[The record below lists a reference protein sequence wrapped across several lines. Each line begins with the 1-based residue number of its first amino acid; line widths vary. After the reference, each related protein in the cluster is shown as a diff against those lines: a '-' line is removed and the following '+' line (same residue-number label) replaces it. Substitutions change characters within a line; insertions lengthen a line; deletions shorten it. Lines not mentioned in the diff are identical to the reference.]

1 MTEFEMR
8 YIAPAGTPI
17 NLNDIKGLLS
27 NLTSSEEILETFK
40 QEICRTYDVKYCFFV
55 STGRAALTLLLN
67 SFKELTGNNKN
78 EVIMP
83 SYTCFSVPASVAKA
97 GLKINICDTDPFT
110 LDYDYSKLSK
120 IDFKNVLCIVTSN
133 LYGIPNDLKKLSDIA
148 KEHNIFLIDDAAQC
162 MGGKVDGQFSG
173 TFGDA
178 GIYSLDKGKNITSIE
193 GGILVTN
200 SDRLVSLLK
209 SKINTLSSP
218 SAAKNI
224 AYLAKL
230 IFYMVFLRP
239 SLYWIPEKMPFLNLG
254 KTVYSTEYPI
264 ESYSHLLG
272 FIGYKLFKRIDE
284 ITKIRIAN
292 AQYLIENLK
301 FLKGIRLVNHKD
313 YITPVYLRL
322 PLLVRNKNVREEV
335 ISSLNKAGIGA
346 TASYPSSINDI
357 PEIQDIIV
365 NKNDEFAC
373 GRRVAQ
379 EIVTLPTHPYVTEQ
393 DLSKTVDQIRSVV
406 NDQNI
411 SE

>member
-1 MTEFEMR
+1 
-8 YIAPAGTPI
+8 
-17 NLNDIKGLLS
+17 
-27 NLTSSEEILETFK
+27 
-40 QEICRTYDVKYCFFV
+40 VKYCFFV
-55 STGRAALTLLLN
+55 STGRAALTLLL
-67 SFKELTGNNKN
+67 SCFKELTGNNKN

-120 IDFKNVLCIVTSN
+120 IDFNNVLCIITSN

-230 IFYMVFLRP
+230 FFYMVFLRP
-239 SLYWIPEKMPFLNLG
+239 SLYWLPEKMPFLNLG

-284 ITKIRIAN
+284 ITKIRISN
-292 AQYLIENLK
+292 AKFLHENLYNVSYLSFPK
-301 FLKGIRLVNHKD
+301 YKD
-313 YITPVYLRL
+313 YIEPVFLRF
-322 PLLVRNKNVREEV
+322 PILVNDKDIRKKIVRE
-335 ISSLNKAGIGA
+335 LNEQGIGA
-346 TASYPSSINDI
+346 TKSYPTPISYIG
-357 PEIQDIIV
+357 EIRDIIKQ
-365 NKNDEFAC
+365 NNIEGGKQIAE
-373 GRRVAQ
+373 Q
-379 EIVTLPTHPYVTEQ
+379 IITLPTHPFVAEKDLKSIVTTI
-393 DLSKTVDQIRSVV
+393 KQICKH
-406 NDQNI
+406 I
-411 SE
+411 